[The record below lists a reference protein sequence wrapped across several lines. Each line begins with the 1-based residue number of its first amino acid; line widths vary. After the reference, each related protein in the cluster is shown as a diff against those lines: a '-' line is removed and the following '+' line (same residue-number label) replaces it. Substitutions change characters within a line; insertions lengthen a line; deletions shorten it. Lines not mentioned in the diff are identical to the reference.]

1 MEKINDDE
9 LLNLLDGIGTEAEME
24 ILKNKLAKDSEAMRR
39 LEELQTIHAFL
50 QKKNTLLTPSKNFT
64 ARVMSRLHTQPVLT
78 FFSPKNGLLLLLGL
92 IVASGLALMLLSSG
106 TFDQL
111 HTFLNVGTIPMKN
124 DLIKIPSSLPFD
136 LKWAVKVFLM
146 INLVIAFV
154 LLDRTIL
161 RPIFQKRNERFSL

>member
-9 LLNLLDGIGTEAEME
+9 LLNILDGIGTEAERE
-24 ILKNKLAKDSEAMRR
+24 ALKNKVEKDADAMRR
-39 LEELQTIHAFL
+39 MEELRTVHTFL
-50 QKKNTLLTPSKNFT
+50 QKKNTLLAPSKNFT
-64 ARVMSRLHTQPVLT
+64 ARVMSSLHTQPMLT

-92 IVASGLALMLLSSG
+92 VVASGLALMLLSSG
-106 TFDQL
+106 TYDQL
-111 HTFLNVGTIPMKN
+111 HTFLNIGSIPVKN

-136 LKWAVKVFLM
+136 LKWVVKVFLM

-161 RPIFQKRNERFSL
+161 RPIFQKRTERFSL